1 MTAHR
6 DEPDEGEREMREFV
20 ASLGHDLDALRA
32 RHADDPP
39 IDLLRAARAGTL
51 PPGLQERVSRHLESS
66 AWSRALLEGADDEA
80 PVPALSKNDE
90 DRLWRRIQTSAAP
103 APVPR
108 ISGGRSNRRWW
119 VPSLAAAALAGVVIW
134 TVSRDDVS
142 TPAVPETPVAV
153 AEPPSKPALVLALDK
168 PDVRLGPGALTFR
181 GAEVTPFVEAVE
193 PAFEAYRQG
202 DYVTAERLF
211 AGLAERYPAA
221 GEIRFYQGVS
231 RLFVDDPRGALSAFQ
246 EAARTADD
254 TFADDIAWYRA
265 VAEERAGNR
274 TDAAALLQQLC
285 QGTGPRRAA
294 ACDALPAFQ

>member
-1 MTAHR
+1 
-6 DEPDEGEREMREFV
+6 MREFV
-20 ASLGHDLDALRA
+20 ASLGDDLDAVRA

-51 PPGLQERVSRHLESS
+51 PPELQERVSRHLESS

-90 DRLWRRIQTSAAP
+90 DRLWQRIQTSAAS

-108 ISGGRSNRRWW
+108 VSVGRSSRRWW
-119 VPSLAAAALAGVVIW
+119 VPSLAAAAIAGVVVW
-134 TVSRDDVS
+134 TVNRDEMS
-142 TPAVPETPVAV
+142 TPAAPEPPVAV

-181 GAEVTPFVEAVE
+181 GTDATPYLEAVA
-193 PAFEAYRQG
+193 PAFDAYRRG
-202 DYVTAERLF
+202 DHGEAERLF
-211 AGLAERYPAA
+211 TALAEHYPAA

-231 RLFVDDPRGALSAFQ
+231 RLFLDDPRGARSAFQ

-254 TFADDIAWYRA
+254 TFADDISWYRA
-265 VAEERAGNR
+265 VAEERGGNR
-274 TDAAALLQQLC
+274 ADAAALLQQLC